1 MSLSART
8 VWLRQLNMALTLAS
22 AHLNDDD
29 FLEAFHSCRLDNSQ
43 FRHADHLRLAWIHLH
58 RQPFEE
64 ALRQVRAGVQ
74 AFAAHHNLPHLYHET
89 ITVAWM
95 HLLSTH
101 HESTFEEFLAKS
113 ESRLGKDLLFRF
125 WSPELLDTREAREA
139 WIPPDRQG
147 LPALPYRSR
156 LPSCHPCLGD

>member
-1 MSLSART
+1 
-8 VWLRQLNMALTLAS
+8 MALTLAS

-29 FLEAFHSCRLDNSQ
+29 FLEAFHTCRLDNSQ

-58 RQPFEE
+58 RQTLEE

-74 AFAAHHNLPHLYHET
+74 RFAAHHNVPHLYHET

-95 HLLSTH
+95 YLLATH
-101 HESTFEEFLAKS
+101 HESTFEEFLAKN

-139 WIPPDRQG
+139 WVPPDRQG
-147 LPALPYRSR
+147 LPTLVRCNKTPANP
-156 LPSCHPCLGD
+156 D